1 MFPLGT
7 RQAPEKGAVTMEKLT
22 EEGMAYIVARLI
34 QNANEAVREYREE
47 RTDLFKD
54 GRAVAYYEMLSIL
67 QSELDARQQDL
78 RRFGLDVDLV
88 KEFL

>member
-1 MFPLGT
+1 
-7 RQAPEKGAVTMEKLT
+7 MEKLT

-67 QSELDARQQDL
+67 
-78 RRFGLDVDLV
+78 
-88 KEFL
+88 

>member
-1 MFPLGT
+1 
-7 RQAPEKGAVTMEKLT
+7 MEKLT

-67 QSELDARQQDL
+67 QSELDAHQQDL

>member
-7 RQAPEKGAVTMEKLT
+7 RQTPEKGAVTMEKLT

-67 QSELDARQQDL
+67 
-78 RRFGLDVDLV
+78 
-88 KEFL
+88 